1 MILRITLNAHES
13 PLRAALVGV
22 LLDALAALSGRTP
35 RRVRRIL
42 ARQNGVMTVA
52 IVERE

>member
-1 MILRITLNAHES
+1 MILRVVLNAHES

-35 RRVRRIL
+35 RRVRRLL
-42 ARQNGVMTVA
+42 ARSGGVLTIA
-52 IVERE
+52 IEA